1 VKELIKRLTEAY
13 GPSGS
18 EENVATLIREEITP
32 HVDEVRMDKL
42 GSLIAVKKG
51 SSSGAKVMLAAH
63 MDEIGLI
70 VTYIDNDGFLRFSA
84 VGGVFTPRLTG
95 MRVLFADGKIGVI
108 NMESRNSNINDMNK
122 MFIDIGATSKEDAE
136 QKVSIGDFAVFR
148 QDFVDLGQ
156 RVVAKA
162 MDDRIG
168 CVVLIEVA
176 KQLKSSPNNVYFV
189 FTVQEEVGLRGAR
202 PSAYAIDPDLGIAV
216 DVTGTGDMPEA
227 MTMAVSLGNGPTIK
241 VKDGSVIAHPKV
253 RNLLVETTKELDQP
267 YQLEILVSGGT
278 DAGAIHTTREGV
290 PSGVV
295 SIPTRHLHS
304 PSEMIDMN
312 DVEGAVRLLTAALEK
327 DCSEL
332 VS

>member
-1 VKELIKRLTEAY
+1 MKELIKRLTEAY

-18 EENVATLIREEITP
+18 EENVSTLIREEITP
-32 HVDEVRMDKL
+32 YVDEVRIDKL

-51 SSSGAKVMLAAH
+51 LNSGAKVMLAAH

-70 VTYIDNDGFLRFSA
+70 VTYVDKDGFLRFAA
-84 VGGVFTPRLTG
+84 VGGVSTPRLTG
-95 MRVLFADGKIGVI
+95 LRVVFADGKIGVI
-108 NMESRNSNINDMNK
+108 NMESRDGNINDMNK

-168 CVVLIEVA
+168 CVVMIEVA
-176 KQLKSSPNNVYFV
+176 KRLKSSPNNVYFV

-216 DVTGTGDMPEA
+216 DVTSTGDMPEA
-227 MTMAVSLGNGPTIK
+227 MTMAVSLGKGPAIK
-241 VKDGSVIAHPKV
+241 VKDGNVIAHPKV
-253 RNLLVETTKELDQP
+253 RNLLTETAKELNLP
-267 YQLEILVSGGT
+267 YQLEILISGGT

-304 PSEMIDMN
+304 PSEMVDIN
-312 DVEGAVRLLTAALEK
+312 DVEGAVRLLTATLEK
-327 DCSEL
+327 DCSY
-332 VS
+332 